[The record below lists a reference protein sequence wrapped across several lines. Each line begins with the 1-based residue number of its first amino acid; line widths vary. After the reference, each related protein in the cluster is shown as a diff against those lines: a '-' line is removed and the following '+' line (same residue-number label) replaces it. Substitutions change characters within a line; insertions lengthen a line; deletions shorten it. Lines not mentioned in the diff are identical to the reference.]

1 MPLSGS
7 RLNNKAGEAEG
18 VKMEGYQEEA
28 VELTGEFTDSSTKQT
43 IKKIVKLWEEPIQ
56 QTR

>member
-1 MPLSGS
+1 MPLFGS

-43 IKKIVKLWEEPIQ
+43 IKKL
-56 QTR
+56 